1 MKDFD
6 RKILTKLE
14 CLHRDFLETK
24 TKLCSSLTT
33 TLSKLKILRVILYM
47 EEMEKWIIFKEIIIL
62 LNSFLVYIFFVQH
75 AGFSCIAGSWMMT
88 YYFIAKHMI
97 HNNLVL

>member
-6 RKILTKLE
+6 RKILTKRE

-33 TLSKLKILRVILYM
+33 TLSKLKILRIVLYM
-47 EEMEKWIIFKEIIIL
+47 EEMEKWMIFEEIIIL
-62 LNSFLVYIFFVQH
+62 LNSFRVYIFFCTACRLFVY
-75 AGFSCIAGSWMMT
+75 SWFMDDDT
-88 YYFIAKHMI
+88 LFHCKAYDTH
-97 HNNLVL
+97 